1 MFWLSR
7 HLSSVTDFHS
17 TSFLC
22 RCELCQLNFRRS
34 HHLKV
39 HLASNNHCSAEE
51 DLRERAMPL
60 PNQMVT
66 VNKAGTKVVRTA
78 DRVNDFRDVE
88 LGRESDDGQQE
99 VLMVDVS
106 GLETTIVLEQD
117 ESSLDRLTP
126 TGNKI

>member
-1 MFWLSR
+1 
-7 HLSSVTDFHS
+7 
-17 TSFLC
+17 
-22 RCELCQLNFRRS
+22 
-34 HHLKV
+34 
-39 HLASNNHCSAEE
+39 
-51 DLRERAMPL
+51 MPL